1 MRSEFVALNLEFNTH
16 LNISKLLSLSLLLYK
31 TNDLFFFVFL
41 FLFFFNIPINMYSKD
56 PKNVGRV
63 ILNAGETRTGTVHLK
78 CVWSCLQM
86 LFFLFVCLGFFC
98 TSISC
103 IGVIPCRHLCCLDTQ
118 YVMDAGKLFF
128 FFFFV
133 LLFVCTRPHKCFSL
147 SQLRSLLPLQTFCV
161 FAFKSSCGH
170 QIQILMA
177 RHPFKNPLKA
187 LVTFRTTCFCVFF

>member
-1 MRSEFVALNLEFNTH
+1 MTC
-16 LNISKLLSLSLLLYK
+16 
-31 TNDLFFFVFL
+31 FFFVFLFL

-128 FFFFV
+128 FFSFSFFC
-133 LLFVCTRPHKCFSL
+133 LFVHVHTNVSPCP
-147 SQLRSLLPLQTFCV
+147 
-161 FAFKSSCGH
+161 SCGVSCLYKH
-170 QIQILMA
+170 SAYSHLN
-177 RHPFKNPLKA
+177 HPAVIKYKF
-187 LVTFRTTCFCVFF
+187 